1 MRAAGKFILCLLAGF
16 MVYGALFAAMVLVIS
31 NENAEIL
38 PIIVAPLIFFV
49 AAWVAGAFVGVLF
62 KRKTYHPAI
71 WLSVSFFAAAFF
83 LTVLI
88 HYTPNIHPVEQ
99 LIYFFEAV
107 AGPLLGARYWF
118 NHMMPNRSMQP
129 TVDPGG

>member
-38 PIIVAPLIFFV
+38 PIIVAPLI
-49 AAWVAGAFVGVLF
+49 
-62 KRKTYHPAI
+62 
-71 WLSVSFFAAAFF
+71 FFAAAFF

-118 NHMMPNRSMQP
+118 NHMMPNRFMQP
-129 TVDPGG
+129 